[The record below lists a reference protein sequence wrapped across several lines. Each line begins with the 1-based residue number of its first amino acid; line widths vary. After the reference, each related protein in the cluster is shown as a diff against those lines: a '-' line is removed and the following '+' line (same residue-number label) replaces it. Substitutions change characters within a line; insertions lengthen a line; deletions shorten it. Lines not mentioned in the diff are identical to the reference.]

1 VLTLDRPRVASSA
14 AANNSLMV
22 RAAARLYTPQQ
33 FRQPTSQSQ
42 SLIVCLLNGNYVI
55 SVMAGIPRASLI
67 HPSDPPNPTAHSLE
81 SRLNGRKWSDRGTRL
96 RPWIVEYPTLYHL
109 MIFHLQQELT
119 KEFNKLRSTSAIPYT
134 DLERIKI
141 RLEQHGK
148 TVSH

>member
-1 VLTLDRPRVASSA
+1 
-14 AANNSLMV
+14 
-22 RAAARLYTPQQ
+22 
-33 FRQPTSQSQ
+33 
-42 SLIVCLLNGNYVI
+42 
-55 SVMAGIPRASLI
+55 
-67 HPSDPPNPTAHSLE
+67 
-81 SRLNGRKWSDRGTRL
+81 
-96 RPWIVEYPTLYHL
+96 